1 MLRTGIIMDTR
12 YQEHNTGPSHPE
24 RAERIGTL
32 LRLEQEYQR
41 EGLVRLTPRLA
52 DPNEIAY
59 NHDPGHIDRVAATAQ
74 QDFYAFDADTPT
86 SAQSY
91 TTACLATGGLLTLL
105 ESIMTG
111 EVDNGFALVRPP
123 GHHAERSRAMGFCLF
138 NNVAVGAHYLR
149 EKFGLQRILIM
160 DWDLHHGNGTQSSF
174 YQDKNVLYLSTH
186 QYPYYPG
193 TGATEETGT
202 GEGEGF
208 TVNLPFPA
216 GWGDAEYIEAFQC
229 IIDPIS
235 RQFDPQFVLI
245 SAGFDCH
252 YRDPLGGMNVTEE
265 GFAAM
270 ARILLRIARDHAQG
284 RCAAILEGGYDLTA
298 LKNSV
303 IRVLDEMDGQKLSQG
318 VPEPEGSLRIF
329 PRVKEVQKRHWEL

>member
-1 MLRTGIIMDTR
+1 MLRTGMVIDTR

-24 RAERIGTL
+24 RAERIGAL
-32 LRLEQEYQR
+32 LRLDQEYQR
-41 EGLVRLTPRLA
+41 EGLVRLTPRPASA
-52 DPNEIAY
+52 DEIAY
-59 NHDPGHIDRVAATAQ
+59 NHDLSHIGRVAATAQ
-74 QDFYAFDADTPT
+74 RDFYAFDADTPT
-86 SAQSY
+86 SAQSFA
-91 TTACLATGGLLTLL
+91 TACLAAGGLLTLL
-105 ESIMTG
+105 ETIMTG

-123 GHHAERSRAMGFCLF
+123 GHHAERGRAMGFCLF
-138 NNVAVGAHYLR
+138 NNVAIGARYLQN
-149 EKFGLQRILIM
+149 KFALNRVLIM
-160 DWDLHHGNGTQSSF
+160 DWDLHHGNGTQRSF

-193 TGATEETGT
+193 TGAAEEVGA

-216 GWGDAEYIEAFQC
+216 GWGDAEYTEAFQRV
-229 IIDPIS
+229 IAPIC
-235 RQFDPQFVLI
+235 RQFNPQFVLI

-270 ARILLRIARDHAQG
+270 ARTLLRIARDHGQG

-298 LKNSV
+298 LTNSV
-303 IRVLDEMDGQKLSQG
+303 MRVLDEMGGNKISQDI
-318 VPEPEGSLRIF
+318 PQREGFLRIF
-329 PRVKEVQKRHWEL
+329 PRLKEIHKRHWEL